1 MKNDVDISVVIPV
14 YRSTKMLREL
24 AARLASVLGKTGLR
38 YEIIFVDDASPDDSW
53 KTLIDVQRCYPDRVS
68 TIQLM
73 RNFGQ
78 HNALMCGF
86 RHARGKYVVTMDDDL
101 QHPPEEIP
109 TLLRTMEESAADL
122 IYGVPDRRQ
131 HRSWRNVGSLIITAF
146 YRVCSII
153 TEDCFLT
160 C

>member
-1 MKNDVDISVVIPV
+1 
-14 YRSTKMLREL
+14 
-24 AARLASVLGKTGLR
+24 
-38 YEIIFVDDASPDDSW
+38 
-53 KTLIDVQRCYPDRVS
+53 
-68 TIQLM
+68 
-73 RNFGQ
+73 
-78 HNALMCGF
+78 MCGF

-109 TLLRTMEESAADL
+109 TLLRTMEEIAADL

-153 TEDCFLT
+153 TEDCS
-160 C
+160 

>member
-73 RNFGQ
+73 RQ
-78 HNALMCGF
+78 LWPAQRADVWL
-86 RHARGKYVVTMDDDL
+86 
-101 QHPPEEIP
+101 PP
-109 TLLRTMEESAADL
+109 RA
-122 IYGVPDRRQ
+122 G
-131 HRSWRNVGSLIITAF
+131 
-146 YRVCSII
+146 
-153 TEDCFLT
+153 
-160 C
+160 